1 MFKRPNGEL
10 ADIYSL
16 KQTYLNY
23 SKQML
28 PFNIFVF
35 VKGDN
40 ENLSAVLLV
49 AHFRAEPFL
58 QGLDRPTDL
67 VDAGP
72 GLDENK
78 IASFDQQVTVEA
90 SKSDDV

>member
-40 ENLSAVLLV
+40 EISSLFSQFGTLCLMHLAVPMSLSLSLSV
-49 AHFRAEPFL
+49 ADPGATI
-58 QGLDRPTDL
+58 GLF
-67 VDAGP
+67 
-72 GLDENK
+72 K
-78 IASFDQQVTVEA
+78 
-90 SKSDDV
+90 

>member
-40 ENLSAVLLV
+40 EFSSLFSQFGTLCLMHLAVPMSLSLSLSV
-49 AHFRAEPFL
+49 ADPGATI
-58 QGLDRPTDL
+58 GLF
-67 VDAGP
+67 
-72 GLDENK
+72 K
-78 IASFDQQVTVEA
+78 
-90 SKSDDV
+90 

>member
-16 KQTYLNY
+16 KQTYLNF

-40 ENLSAVLLV
+40 EISSLFSQFGTLCLMHLAVPMSLSLSLSV
-49 AHFRAEPFL
+49 ADPGATI
-58 QGLDRPTDL
+58 GLF
-67 VDAGP
+67 
-72 GLDENK
+72 K
-78 IASFDQQVTVEA
+78 
-90 SKSDDV
+90 